1 MKFPIAFALAALTG
15 LTAFAAPASATTI
28 NWVQWSTSYTA
39 GQTTGSASG
48 TISTSPSVNLTYT
61 GEVQSVFPLGNY
73 PSWGPS
79 PTFDAGG
86 LNAPPSTGG
95 IVQLI
100 GGPNTLT
107 DTITFS
113 APVTNPYIAIWS
125 LGQTGVNA
133 SFNFNATPVL
143 DSGGGSN
150 EYGGST
156 ISVVGNNVYGIE
168 GNGVVQFNGTF
179 TSISWTNPVY
189 ENWYGFTV
197 GIANVASNEVP
208 EPLTLSLFGAGLI
221 GAASLRR
228 RRKTAAK

>member
-1 MKFPIAFALAALTG
+1 M
-15 LTAFAAPASATTI
+15 
-28 NWVQWSTSYTA
+28 
-39 GQTTGSASG
+39 
-48 TISTSPSVNLTYT
+48 
-61 GEVQSVFPLGNY
+61 
-73 PSWGPS
+73 
-79 PTFDAGG
+79 
-86 LNAPPSTGG
+86 
-95 IVQLI
+95 
-100 GGPNTLT
+100 
-107 DTITFS
+107 
-113 APVTNPYIAIWS
+113 TNPYIAIWS

-228 RRKTAAK
+228 RRQDGRKISENS

>member
-113 APVTNPYIAIWS
+113 CS
-125 LGQTGVNA
+125 
-133 SFNFNATPVL
+133 S
-143 DSGGGSN
+143 D
-150 EYGGST
+150 
-156 ISVVGNNVYGIE
+156 
-168 GNGVVQFNGTF
+168 
-179 TSISWTNPVY
+179 
-189 ENWYGFTV
+189 
-197 GIANVASNEVP
+197 
-208 EPLTLSLFGAGLI
+208 EPLHRNLEPWPN
-221 GAASLRR
+221 RR
-228 RRKTAAK
+228 ERQF